1 VAPQAPGKLEYLLDS
16 RRLPASGEDS
26 AQRRMKGL
34 LISYQNYANRL
45 KGSEGRRSGAML
57 IWRSET
63 KGRNLRN
70 QAVIQE
76 IEARDAISPVAP
88 GSERRLLWKLEST
101 TPKLHQRLLKQ
112 CWRWKHTFTEAGLN
126 PRCSIFSGC
135 GHRRLTA
142 APFASI
148 CTARMRVPRVKLS
161 SGSYELD
168 AWRETPFYT
177 ERERA
182 ALAWTEAV
190 TLISEG
196 HVPDSVYEEARR
208 HFSEKELVDLTM
220 AVVSINGW
228 NRLAISF
235 RAVPGTYQPVS
246 RHRTAGAPSAT

>member
-1 VAPQAPGKLEYLLDS
+1 MEARIDHTKVAPEALKTMLALEAYIHRSGLESSLLDLL
-16 RRLPASGEDS
+16 RVRASQINGCAFCIDMHSKDARAAGET
-26 AQRRMKGL
+26 
-34 LISYQNYANRL
+34 
-45 KGSEGRRSGAML
+45 E
-57 IWRSET
+57 
-63 KGRNLRN
+63 
-70 QAVIQE
+70 
-76 IEARDAISPVAP
+76 
-88 GSERRLLWKLEST
+88 
-101 TPKLHQRLLKQ
+101 QRL
-112 CWRWKHTFTEAGLN
+112 
-126 PRCSIFSGC
+126 
-135 GHRRLTA
+135 
-142 APFASI
+142 
-148 CTARMRVPRVKLS
+148 
-161 SGSYELD
+161 YELD